1 MRKPLTLGVPW
12 RDTSSWK
19 GMLSGGLLQGRSED
33 PEEGG
38 LGNRTSD
45 PLECRTRAGGCGCP
59 KPGAQTQN

>member
-1 MRKPLTLGVPW
+1 
-12 RDTSSWK
+12 
-19 GMLSGGLLQGRSED
+19 MLSGGLLQGRSED

-59 KPGAQTQN
+59 KPGAQTRN